1 MAYGANYKEH
11 KPYLHTASKRV
22 IAPSPLS
29 SQFPHFPAF
38 HSSPLSL
45 SPPASHINY
54 NMIGLLALLGPN
66 ILLEFLRDSGLLT
79 FSFTPFGRSSGVT
92 YADDQYLHVHIQ
104 PLIHQ

>member
-45 SPPASHINY
+45 SPLPCLSHELQY
-54 NMIGLLALLGPN
+54 EALLGPN

-79 FSFTPFGRSSGVT
+79 LSFTPFGRSSRVT